1 MSAGLAILVAVFVLL
16 VLLRTPVAH
25 AMFAAGIAYLFA
37 TGQDVGL
44 LVDQVLT
51 SMLTMYVLL
60 AIPMFILAANLMNAA
75 TVSERLFGAAN
86 AIVGRLRGGL
96 GHVTVLVTAA
106 FSSMSGSA
114 VSDAAGPGLVSV
126 RMMRQVGDYPRGFA
140 AAVAAAA
147 ATTGPIIPPS
157 IALVIYALISNSS
170 VGALFLGGIVPGLLM
185 AAAMMAVVAVE
196 ARRRGLPRGERLAI
210 RAVLHALARAAVPMT
225 LPVVLLGGIWGGVFT
240 PTEAAAVAGFY
251 ALLLGAFVYRT
262 IGPRAFAGAVS
273 DSLGQASSVMLLV
286 AGAFIVNY
294 AVTNEQLSLRFAEM
308 FAGLDLGA
316 LGFLLLVAVAFL
328 ILGCVLDISVM
339 LLVFVPVLLPTAA
352 ALGVD
357 PVHFG
362 VVVTVNFMIGMIT
375 PPYGVLLFVMSS
387 LTGTPLPEIVRAIW
401 PFVVALVLV
410 LLLLILVPGTVLW
423 LPAAFGFTAA

>member
-1 MSAGLAILVAVFVLL
+1 VSAGLWILVAVFAGL

-25 AMFAAGIAYLFA
+25 AMFAAGIAYLLA
-37 TGQDVGL
+37 TSQDVGL

-86 AIVGRLRGGL
+86 AVVGRMRGGL
-96 GHVTVLVTAA
+96 GQVTVLVTAA

-126 RMMRQVGDYPRGFA
+126 RMMRQVGGYPRGFA

-157 IALVIYALISNSS
+157 IALVIYALISNTS
-170 VGALFLGGIVPGLLM
+170 VGALFLGGILPGLIM
-185 AAAMMAVVAVE
+185 AAAMMLVVAIQ
-196 ARRRGLPRGERLAI
+196 ARRLGLPPGQAMPLPEVMR
-210 RAVLHALARAAVPMT
+210 ALARAVVPMT

-251 ALLLGAFVYRT
+251 ALLLGALVYRT
-262 IGPRAFAGAVS
+262 IGPRRFAEAAGE
-273 DSLGQASSVMLLV
+273 SLTQSSAVMLLV

-294 AVTNEQLSLRFAEM
+294 AVTNEQLALRFAAM
-308 FAGLDLGA
+308 FAEMELGR

-328 ILGCVLDISVM
+328 VLGCFLDISVM
-339 LLVFVPVLLPTAA
+339 LLVFVPVLLPAAA

-357 PVHFG
+357 LVHFG

-401 PFVVALVLV
+401 PFILALMGV
-410 LLLLILVPGTVLW
+410 LLLLILVPGTVVW
-423 LPAAFGFTAA
+423 LPHAFGFL